1 MMTSFG
7 IRVKF
12 SDSEMD
18 LLQKSLDHYL
28 NVWRRE
34 FRKGN
39 GAAYSVS
46 IKRFR
51 MTSKAELKYGRGVSM
66 DEGQIAAVQR
76 VLQTYLEACQIPG
89 GPGVT
94 VRERRMIKKIS
105 AILERELR
113 RVVIN
118 SSLRSAARGML
129 WD

>member
-1 MMTSFG
+1 MTSFG

-12 SDSEMD
+12 SDSEMEVM
-18 LLQKSLDHYL
+18 QKALDHYL

-34 FRKGN
+34 GRKGN
-39 GAAYSVS
+39 GTPYSVS

-66 DEGQIAAVQR
+66 DEGQIPEVQR
-76 VLQTYLEACQIPG
+76 VLQIYLEACQIPG

>member
-1 MMTSFG
+1 MTSFG

-18 LLQKSLDHYL
+18 LLQKALDHYL

-76 VLQTYLEACQIPG
+76 VLQTYLEARQDPG
-89 GPGVT
+89 WPGVT
-94 VRERRMIKKIS
+94 VRERRLVKKIC
-105 AILERELR
+105 AILDRELN
-113 RVVIN
+113 RVIIN
-118 SSLRSAARGML
+118 WSLRSAARGVL